1 MTDYNMNK
9 NNVNEEKEYAIDFNK
24 IKFNYDEENIVFD
37 YKSFDIP
44 MNNAIF
50 SLMLYPESA
59 NLFCSYGDITTYVH
73 QKEHMF
79 FMDENEVML
88 MHIPYK
94 KGLHLLKCLGYE
106 KVSVSIMP
114 FDVSIDDDE
123 EPPKA
128 IYYAE
133 DWKRVE

>member
-1 MTDYNMNK
+1 MKDINIK
-9 NNVNEEKEYAIDFNK
+9 DNVTKEKEITIDFNK
-24 IKFNYDEENIVFD
+24 IKFNCNDENNIS
-37 YKSFDIP
+37 YGKSSDIP

-50 SLMLYPESA
+50 TLMLYPETA
-59 NLFCSYGDITTYVH
+59 NLFCSYGDISTYV
-73 QKEHMF
+73 QEEEDMF
-79 FMDENEVML
+79 FVDENVVMF

-94 KGLHLLKCLGYE
+94 KGLHLLKSLGYE
-106 KVSVSIMP
+106 KASVSIMP

-133 DWKRVE
+133 DWKRIE